1 MYSYRNH
8 PISGITKIIRTHAIR
23 IACVMLTSGSIS
35 MAGSAAQAADFGNTP
50 PHKVVNF
57 KDLNLNTSEGAA
69 VLYARIQSAAYEVC
83 GGPDRWDLSEL
94 KLQTCVKA
102 AVSEAIS
109 HVDRPMLTNLYEAKT
124 GKVDKRT
131 TILAQAR

>member
-35 MAGSAAQAADFGNTP
+35 MAGSAAQAGDFGTP

-83 GGPDRWDLSEL
+83 GSPDRYDLSEL

-131 TILAQAR
+131 TTLAQAR

>member
-8 PISGITKIIRTHAIR
+8 AISGITKIIRTHAIR

-83 GGPDRWDLSEL
+83 GSPDRYDLSEL

-124 GKVDKRT
+124 GQVDKRT
-131 TILAQAR
+131 TTLAQAR